1 MAWGMYTF
9 TSQIIDLLDRN
20 NTTTA
25 SIDISGG
32 LERRVQLI
40 KRGKVDVTPIPNTQ
54 YPAVLIQV
62 DTKDPDEFSKLGA
75 CNHKRDQY
83 ANIRIIPINMNGK
96 HVDAVDENY
105 RLTSNIEALLRSKIN
120 LSQTV
125 DDALING
132 VDYDA
137 EPIND
142 EFHNVFSVIEVRAHK
157 LSD

>member
-1 MAWGMYTF
+1 MPWGMYTF
-9 TSQIIDLLDRN
+9 TSQIISLLERN

-40 KRGKVDVTPIPNTQ
+40 RRGKVNVTPIPNTQ
-54 YPAVLIQV
+54 YPAILVRINN
-62 DTKDPDEFSKLGA
+62 KDGDEFDHLGA

-83 ANIRIIPINMNGK
+83 ANAQIVPVTMNGT
-96 HVDAVDENY
+96 HLDAEGENY
-105 RLTSNIEALLRSKIN
+105 RLASNIEALLRSKIS
-120 LSQTV
+120 LSGTV
-125 DDALING
+125 NDALISG

-137 EPIND
+137 EPIED
-142 EFHNVFSVIEVRAHK
+142 EFHNVFAVIEVRAHN